1 MEIGRKERISVTY
14 MSDSQSVLAA
24 ATSALADEPDFA
36 AFQTSLT
43 LLRAVA
49 AAD

>member
-1 MEIGRKERISVTY
+1 MEMGRKERIAVAY
-14 MSDSQSVLAA
+14 MWDSQSVLES

-36 AFQTSLT
+36 ALETSFS

-49 AAD
+49 AVD